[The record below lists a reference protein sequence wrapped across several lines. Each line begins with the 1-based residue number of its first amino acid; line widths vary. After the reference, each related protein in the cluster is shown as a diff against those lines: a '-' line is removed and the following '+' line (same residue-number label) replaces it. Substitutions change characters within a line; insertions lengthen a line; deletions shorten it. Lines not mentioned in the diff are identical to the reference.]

1 LAAGILVSQ
10 SGLEAVGR
18 FLFFSSRRA
27 TIGFAVAMVGLLILC
42 LFSVRQNI
50 LTYDNTRETL
60 YFVLIVT
67 GGWGIGSWI
76 LLGYVR
82 KTISSLQRK
91 AGPFISILHYSMT
104 GIQFALFGV
113 MLFVIFD
120 RKSEYLMP
128 IVNAITSI
136 IATILLGVF
145 AYQFSRWYKHNKR
158 NLVILFYCLAT
169 VALAI
174 MIATDFARVELVTI
188 KVDKS
193 APGETSREVVLYK
206 QIEGGELIKQDI
218 EPDYTKSYIIPA
230 QYQYANYL
238 IAQWPGLLSFIFG
251 WAATSLTLHNYN
263 SSLNRIVLWILISV
277 PLILYI
283 VGNIPDLLDFT
294 GTSINP
300 EPWTRILFRS
310 GTVGTSI
317 LFGLAF
323 LVMAQRI
330 RPIRDHLT
338 VAAIGVMTIIVA
350 FAILNLQ
357 QTFGVAAHSLILLFS
372 YMFAIGLYSSAISIS
387 HDATLRRDIKRS
399 VKSASSD
406 LLDGAGR
413 AQMVQEIESKVIR
426 IATQSSNALFVESG
440 VPPSLQEVDM
450 RNYVQQVLYEIQG
463 KTFVDNR
470 SHTDSEEAQG

>member
-1 LAAGILVSQ
+1 VIPPS
-10 SGLEAVGR
+10 LESVHR
-18 FLFFSSRRA
+18 FLSFSSRRA
-27 TIGFAVAMVGLLILC
+27 VIVFAAAIFGLLILC

-50 LTYDNTRETL
+50 LTYDNTLETL
-60 YFVLIVT
+60 YFVLIVVV
-67 GGWGIGSWI
+67 GWGIGSWL

-82 KTISSLQRK
+82 KTISSLQK
-91 AGPFISILHYSMT
+91 KVGPFIYILHYSIA
-104 GIQFALFGV
+104 GIHFALFGV

-120 RKSEYLMP
+120 RRTEYLMP
-128 IVNAITSI
+128 FVNAITSI
-136 IATILLGVF
+136 IATIVLSVF
-145 AYQFSRWYKHNKR
+145 AYQFFRWYRHNKR
-158 NLVILFYCLAT
+158 NFVILFYCLT
-169 VALAI
+169 IVTLAV
-174 MIATDFARVELVTI
+174 MIVTDYARVQLITI
-188 KVDKS
+188 RVDKS
-193 APGETSREVVLYK
+193 APGERSREAVMYK
-206 QIEGGELIKQDI
+206 DIEGGELIKQDI
-218 EPDYTKSYIIPA
+218 EPDYTKSYIIPN

-238 IAQWPGLLSFIFG
+238 FTQWPGLLSFIFR
-251 WAATSLTLHNYN
+251 WAATSLTLHHYN

-277 PLILYI
+277 PLIFYI
-283 VGNIPDLLDFT
+283 VGKMPDILDFT

-310 GTVGTSI
+310 GTVGVSI

-323 LVMAQRI
+323 LVMAQRV

-338 VAAIGVMTIIVA
+338 VAAIGVMMISIA
-350 FAILNLQ
+350 FSVSNLQ
-357 QTFGVAAHSLILLFS
+357 QTFGVAAHSLILLSS

-413 AQMVQEIESKVIR
+413 AQMIQEIESKVIR

-450 RNYVQQVLYEIQG
+450 RNYVQQVLYEVKG
-463 KTFVDNR
+463 KTFIEN
-470 SHTDSEEAQG
+470 EK